1 MEMKGDR
8 IMKKIITT
16 LLSLLI
22 ILTMTGC
29 VSTAKSEG
37 AEDND
42 KPITEGSNKEAP
54 PVTIEE
60 LPLSVT
66 ILEPDSIGN
75 VYMEATFTNNSK
87 YAIKGFDVTVL
98 LKDKNEKTY
107 LSSYDTVLS
116 GETSPTFQAFGPSTK
131 NPDDMEY
138 LEYQIT
144 VVGEDGN
151 EIYLTYDVKLKT
163 YKWF

>member
-1 MEMKGDR
+1 
-8 IMKKIITT
+8 MKKIITT

-37 AEDND
+37 TEDNN
-42 KPITEGSNKEAP
+42 KLTTEKSNKETP

-66 ILEPDSIGN
+66 MLEPDSIGN

-116 GETSPTFQAFGPSTK
+116 GETSPIFQSFGPDTK
-131 NPDDMEY
+131 NPDDVEY

-144 VVGEDGN
+144 VVDEDGK